1 MSFTEQDMK
10 KQMDDFAALR
20 EEFSRL
26 ESQEKAM
33 RKQLG
38 LPEQGQEKTDPASL
52 APALRKMVEEAE
64 AETYSNG
71 KTEKNTKNC
80 TLMSKEM
87 VDYMDAH
94 GLAYDKTGGDYNH
107 SSDEWDV
114 AITALE
120 GRLEELGSN
129 TQQEMVYIQDYMGQ
143 YNSYLQGANTQISNA
158 NQTLTSLARGQ

>member
-52 APALRKMVEEAE
+52 APELRKMVEEAE
-64 AETYSNG
+64 AEARRAG
-71 KTEKNTKNC
+71 
-80 TLMSKEM
+80 
-87 VDYMDAH
+87 DAQARAAARPAAA
-94 GLAYDKTGGDYNH
+94 GSIPG
-107 SSDEWDV
+107 S
-114 AITALE
+114 
-120 GRLEELGSN
+120 GRRNIVRL
-129 TQQEMVYIQDYMGQ
+129 
-143 YNSYLQGANTQISNA
+143 
-158 NQTLTSLARGQ
+158 